1 MYDYTDSE
9 KEKFIKQALEQLLE
23 AGLLK
28 PCTTAN
34 GIAKRVLTSGLKGL
48 SNRQFAV
55 IDSLL
60 DKKCSQCKE
69 KIPLSQLYACITDNP
84 IICADCRYTAQ
95 KYDLQLPRSV

>member
-55 IDSLL
+55 I
-60 DKKCSQCKE
+60 
-69 KIPLSQLYACITDNP
+69 
-84 IICADCRYTAQ
+84 
-95 KYDLQLPRSV
+95 